1 VTRAAP
7 ALVATN
13 VHVVYRTR
21 LDQATSLRERLTGGS
36 GRKRSEV
43 HAVRGVDM
51 TLHQGES
58 IGIVGSNGSGK
69 SSLVGALAGLIPLE
83 QGNVRAVARPAI
95 LGVGAA
101 LNGAL
106 SGKRNIRLGL
116 LALGTSKE
124 HIGDRIRHIIEFSG
138 LAHAIDR
145 PMATYSS
152 GMRARLAFSIATEV
166 APDIL
171 IVDEALSVGDRNFR
185 SRAADRL
192 DEIRESAGAVVVI
205 SHNLNEIAAMC
216 TRVAWL
222 EDGQLVADGEPGDVI
237 PEYESANPS
246 PAREERQ
253 ARRKARRERIRNQER
268 EKAAQWAQEQ
278 IEANLSDVTEPQD
291 DMTLP
296 GRSDR

>member
-1 VTRAAP
+1 MTEAQP

-21 LDQATSLRERLTGGS
+21 LDQATSIKARLHGAS

-43 HAVRGVDM
+43 HAVRGVDL

-69 SSLVGALAGLIPLE
+69 SSLVGALAGLVPLD
-83 QGNVRAVARPAI
+83 QGEVHAIARPAI

-106 SGKRNIRLGL
+106 SGRRNIRLGL
-116 LALGTSKE
+116 LALGTPRDQ
-124 HIGDRIRHIIEFSG
+124 IGERIRHIIEFSG

-145 PMATYSS
+145 PMGTYSS

-166 APDIL
+166 APEIL

-185 SRAADRL
+185 TRAADRL
-192 DEIRESAGAVVVI
+192 DEIRESAGGVIVI
-205 SHNLNEIAAMC
+205 SHNLSEIAAMC

-222 EDGQLVADGEPGDVI
+222 EDGELVADGEPGDVI
-237 PEYESANPS
+237 PEYESVNPS

-268 EKAAQWAQEQ
+268 EKAAQWAQQQ
-278 IEANLSDVTEPQD
+278 IEASQKDAGDVPVPSPD
-291 DMTLP
+291 DT
-296 GRSDR
+296 